1 MEELIAKRYLKAVK
15 QGSNAESMQS
25 IALIFSVLAESFN
38 NERFNQIINNPDVS
52 KNQKS
57 EILLAAVKSAGSKD
71 VENLIKLL
79 VEHNRISIIPAIAEI
94 MRKDIAKTN
103 KSYSGIVYSDSNIDA
118 KVIEGLS
125 NGLGNRFDSKIS
137 LKFIKNDFNGI
148 KVDVEDLGVEISFS
162 KSRINSQIIEHIA
175 KAI

>member
-1 MEELIAKRYLKAVK
+1 MEELIAKRYLKAIK
-15 QGSNAESMQS
+15 QRSNAESMQS

-79 VEHNRISIIPAIAEI
+79 VEHNRISIIPVIAEI

>member
-1 MEELIAKRYLKAVK
+1 MEELIAKKYIKAMK
-15 QGSNAESMQS
+15 KGSDIKTMQN
-25 IALIFSVLAESFN
+25 IALIFSAISKSFN
-38 NERFNQIINNPDVS
+38 DKKFIQIMNNPDVT

-57 EILLAAVKSAGSKD
+57 DILLSAVKSVGSKE

-79 VEHNRISIIPAIAEI
+79 IEHNRINIIPAIAEV
-94 MRKDIAKTN
+94 MRKDITATSRK
-103 KSYSGIVYSDSNIDA
+103 YDGVVYSDSDISK
-118 KVIEGLS
+118 KVIKDLS
-125 NGLGNRFDSKIS
+125 NGLGKKFDSKIS

-162 KSRINSQIIEHIA
+162 KTRINSQIIEHIV

>member
-1 MEELIAKRYLKAVK
+1 MEELIAKRYLKAIK
-15 QGSNAESMQS
+15 QRSNAESMQS

-103 KSYSGIVYSDSNIDA
+103 KSYSGIVYSDSDIDA

>member
-1 MEELIAKRYLKAVK
+1 MEELIAKRYLKAIK
-15 QGSNAESMQS
+15 QRSNSESMQD

-57 EILLAAVKSAGSKD
+57 EILLAGVKSAGSKD

-103 KSYSGIVYSDSNIDA
+103 KSYSGIVYSDSDIDA